1 MENVLIIIL
10 LYFRNWCVKKW
21 NENENYF
28 LKNEN
33 YFFRSDLEMEFKP
46 LTKKVITA
54 KCGLKIK
61 CEFLKEGTSA

>member
-21 NENENYF
+21 NE
-28 LKNEN
+28 NEN

-61 CEFLKEGTSA
+61 CEFLKEGTSV